1 MFGGVGDKFCATGMN
16 PATEVLALTGFAHPL
31 TGVRDATPLGL
42 IQDFVSAASKVAE
55 MAELKELVGGAAK
68 ELGFDYYAMVQ
79 HVRFGVP
86 SRHVRLTNY
95 PLEWLAFVR
104 EQTRLHDPVLRAA
117 ERTSSG
123 FTWDKLGSLV
133 TLSRSEEEYMRR
145 AERYGIA
152 KGYTVPNH
160 VPGETFGSCH
170 FVVRQDHEFPEQNV
184 SAAQALGNFAFEAA
198 RQLLAERGESSE
210 AWIQPAPISERQRE
224 CLLFVAKGKSDSI
237 IGQLLN
243 IKPRTVNEHI
253 EAAKRRYSVATR
265 SQLLV
270 RALFRSEICFSEVL

>member
-1 MFGGVGDKFCATGMN
+1 MTAIFQQMRQTKA
-16 PATEVLALTGFAHPL
+16 
-31 TGVRDATPLGL
+31 ATPLGL
-42 IQDFVSAASKVAE
+42 IQDFVSSAVKATE
-55 MAELKELVGGAAK
+55 MAELKELVGDASRS
-68 ELGFDYYAMVQ
+68 LGFDYYAMVQ
-79 HVRFGVP
+79 HVCFGLP
-86 SRHVRLTNY
+86 SKHVRLTNY
-95 PLEWLAFVR
+95 PIEWLAYVR

-123 FTWDKLGSLV
+123 FRWEKLDTLV
-133 TLSRSEEEYMRR
+133 TLSRPEQDYMRR
-145 AERYGIA
+145 AERHGLA

-170 FVVRQDHEFPEQNV
+170 FVVRPEREFPDEMIP
-184 SAAQALGNFAFEAA
+184 AAQALGNFAFEAA
-198 RQLLAERGESSE
+198 RRLLAERSESSE
-210 AWIQPAPISERQRE
+210 AWIQPAPLSERQRE

>member
-1 MFGGVGDKFCATGMN
+1 MS
-16 PATEVLALTGFAHPL
+16 GFVHPL
-31 TGVRDATPLGL
+31 NEVRDATPLGL
-42 IQDFVSAASKVAE
+42 IQDFVSAASAAGG
-55 MAELKELVGGAAK
+55 MTELKALIDQVSSR
-68 ELGFDYYAMVQ
+68 LGFDYYAIV
-79 HVRFGVP
+79 HHIRFGIP
-86 SRHVRLTNY
+86 SRHVRLSNY

-104 EQTRLHDPVLRAA
+104 EQTRLRDPVLRAA
-117 ERTSSG
+117 ERVSSG
-123 FTWDKLGSLV
+123 FTWDKLPSLIAM
-133 TLSRSEEEYMRR
+133 SRLEEEYMQR
-145 AERYGIA
+145 AAGYGIA
-152 KGYTVPNH
+152 RGYTVPNH

-170 FVVRQDHEFPEQNV
+170 FVVRQDGEFPERNI

-198 RQLLAERGESSE
+198 RQLRSERGESSE
-210 AWIQPAPISERQRE
+210 AWIQPAPLSERQRE

>member
-1 MFGGVGDKFCATGMN
+1 M
-16 PATEVLALTGFAHPL
+16 EVSALTAIFQQMRQIKAP
-31 TGVRDATPLGL
+31 TPLGL
-42 IQDFVSAASKVAE
+42 IQDFVSAAGKTDA
-55 MAELKELVGGAAK
+55 MADLKDLLDEASRG
-68 ELGFDYYAMVQ
+68 LGFDYYAVV
-79 HVRFGVP
+79 HHIRFGLP
-86 SRHVRLTNY
+86 SSHVRLSNY
-95 PLEWLAFVR
+95 PIEWLAYVR
-104 EQTRLHDPVLRAA
+104 EQARLPDPVLRAV
-117 ERTSSG
+117 ERSSSG
-123 FTWDKLGSLV
+123 FLWENLGSLV
-133 TLSRSEEEYMRR
+133 TLTKAEQEYM
-145 AERYGIA
+145 AKAARYGIA

-160 VPGETFGSCH
+160 VPGETLGSCH
-170 FVVRQDHEFPEQNV
+170 FVVRPEREFPEANI

-198 RQLLAERGESSE
+198 RRLLAERRESSE
-210 AWIQPAPISERQRE
+210 AWVQPAPLSDRQRE

>member
-1 MFGGVGDKFCATGMN
+1 MTAIFQRAREK
-16 PATEVLALTGFAHPL
+16 PAN
-31 TGVRDATPLGL
+31 PLGL
-42 IQDFVSAASKVAE
+42 IQDFASAAAAATE
-55 MAELKELVGGAAK
+55 MKALSDLIGEAAK
-68 ELGFDYYAMVQ
+68 GLGFDYFAIV
-79 HVRFGVP
+79 HHIRFGLP
-86 SRHVRLTNY
+86 SRHVRLSNY
-95 PLEWLAFVR
+95 PLEWLAYVR
-104 EQTRLHDPVLRAA
+104 EQTRLPDPVIRAA
-117 ERTSSG
+117 ERSSSG
-123 FTWDKLGSLV
+123 FKWDNLE
-133 TLSRSEEEYMRR
+133 TLITLTKAEHDYMRR

-152 KGYTVPNH
+152 NGYTVPNH
-160 VPGETFGSCH
+160 VPGERLGSCH
-170 FVVRQDHEFPEQNV
+170 FVVRPGRALPEENI

-198 RQLLAERGESSE
+198 RRVLTQGQESSE
-210 AWIQPAPISERQRE
+210 NWVQPAPLSERQRE

>member
-1 MFGGVGDKFCATGMN
+1 MQSSAKEVPELTDFLQ
-16 PATEVLALTGFAHPL
+16 PLRETEAG
-31 TGVRDATPLGL
+31 PLGL
-42 IQDFVSAASKVAE
+42 IQDFVAAAGKASAMNQLKTLIGDASR
-55 MAELKELVGGAAK
+55 G
-68 ELGFDYYAMVQ
+68 LGFKHYAMVH
-79 HVRFGVP
+79 HVRFGLP
-86 SRHVRLTNY
+86 SQHVRLTNY
-95 PLEWLAFVR
+95 PIEWLAYVR

-117 ERTSSG
+117 ERASSG
-123 FTWDKLGSLV
+123 FRWDKLESFV
-133 TLSRSEEEYMRR
+133 TVSRQEREYMER

-152 KGYTVPNH
+152 RGYTVPNH

-170 FVVRQDHEFPEQNV
+170 FVVPRDGEFPEENFP
-184 SAAQALGNFAFEAA
+184 AAQALGNFAFEAA
-198 RQLLAERGESSE
+198 RRLLAERGESSE
-210 AWIQPAPISERQRE
+210 AWIVPAPLSDRQRE